1 MGCGSLACWPSRQA
15 HPSQRTGISEEG
27 YSVAV
32 VTCECSA
39 YLLTSPDA
47 SESVG
52 LLACLSASGLGAR
65 TGVARNQ
72 QLPSIA
78 GMCAVHACFD
88 GWFLL
93 PTLLLLMLPPDM
105 LTASM
110 NALEAHEMLA
120 ESVRFEHTL
129 HTDFITHMF
138 KQVGEGVRVQRG
150 NNCSTCGWFASGL
163 VAVSL
168 VNAALVAFRGEH
180 LWTTG
185 LCSVVQQGLCSV
197 LCTSPSPPR

>member
-93 PTLLLLMLPPDM
+93 PTLLLMMLPPDM

-120 ESVRFEHTL
+120 ESVRFFM
-129 HTDFITHMF
+129 DNRVMF
-138 KQVGEGVRVQRG
+138 CCAAGVV
-150 NNCSTCGWFASGL
+150 
-163 VAVSL
+163 
-168 VNAALVAFRGEH
+168 
-180 LWTTG
+180 
-185 LCSVVQQGLCSV
+185 LCSLHKPLTSKVVPAPRSNLHCRGAV
-197 LCTSPSPPR
+197 LPL